1 MGSLITW
8 IEGSRND
15 KRCWRTSH
23 IQSFLASRSNPIQ
36 QHEKQVQ
43 ADSSAN
49 QPAEHPQ
56 PNKRVS
62 DPTIEALHD
71 LDLLADGEGL
81 ACPSVGR
88 VYSLLYA
95 ILIRKGYDHRHD
107 RVASPTV
114 FTGGRDGSRPADAD
128 DGGGIPR
135 LDEGVEE
142 ADGAEDKNDG

>member
-1 MGSLITW
+1 MLSLY
-8 IEGSRND
+8 
-15 KRCWRTSH
+15 
-23 IQSFLASRSNPIQ
+23 PIQ

-43 ADSSAN
+43 ADSSTN

-71 LDLLADGEGL
+71 LDLLADGEGF
-81 ACPSVGR
+81 ACPSVGCI
-88 VYSLLYA
+88 YSLLYA
-95 ILIRKGYDHRHD
+95 ILIRKGDNHRHD
-107 RVASPTV
+107 LVASPTV

-142 ADGAEDKNDG
+142 ADGAEDEND